1 MSSTPSG
8 TDRQTINSATGSQP
22 ADQASA
28 RGGIFKDFSGVTVI
42 ASTLA
47 SCTSFLLSNS
57 IGIAGSLI
65 GALVGGLASAA
76 GLQIYKAILIQTGD
90 KFREVTEERLGGL
103 TQQSAPVDVGTPAD
117 AEATRTDTGQVDATQ
132 VLDTSDE
139 GWQPTSVS
147 GQAAVEAT
155 SATGTPIAPDAV
167 AEAAHDRERRRH
179 QRRLIVIMV
188 VAALVAVLVT
198 AGVITLVTQGEG
210 IGPTAEE
217 VVEEIEVALEAT
229 ESSEDADEEA
239 VEEGSEDDAAASDGA
254 VTDAGDDSEDGT
266 DEDDA
271 ASATG
276 EGDASADASTDDAAA
291 SDSASDATDATD
303 ADSAGS
309 DVTSSDVAETQT
321 DEGTSDS
328 SASDAATTTSEA
340 AE

>member
-8 TDRQTINSATGSQP
+8 TDRTTINSATGSQP
-22 ADQASA
+22 AAQSSA

-90 KFREVTEERLGGL
+90 KFREVTEERRGGL
-103 TQQSAPVDVGTPAD
+103 TQQSAPVDAGTPAE
-117 AEATRTDTGQVDATQ
+117 AEATQADATQ
-132 VLDTSDE
+132 TLDASGE

-147 GQAAVEAT
+147 GQATVEAT

-198 AGVITLVTQGEG
+198 AGIITLVTQGEG
-210 IGPTAEE
+210 IGPTADE

-229 ESSEDADEEA
+229 ESSEDADEE
-239 VEEGSEDDAAASDGA
+239 GSEDDAAASDDA
-254 VTDAGDDSEDGT
+254 ATDASDNAEDGT
-266 DEDDA
+266 DEDDT

-276 EGDASADASTDDAAA
+276 EGDASADASADDTTGTDTTGIDATDTDA
-291 SDSASDATDATD
+291 SGSEGSDAT
-303 ADSAGS
+303 
-309 DVTSSDVAETQT
+309 SSDAAETQT
-321 DEGTSDS
+321 DEGTGDT
-328 SASDAATTTSEA
+328 SASDAATTTSET